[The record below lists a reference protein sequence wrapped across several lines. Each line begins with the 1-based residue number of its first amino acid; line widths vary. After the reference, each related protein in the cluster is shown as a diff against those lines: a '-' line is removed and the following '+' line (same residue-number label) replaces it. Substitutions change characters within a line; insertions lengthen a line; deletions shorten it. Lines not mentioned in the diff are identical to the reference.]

1 MSTTILIYF
10 DAILHSSLLVIHHI
24 SKRRYHEI
32 SKCPAGC
39 VTYTTSNKTSNPTQ
53 ARGTGTIPRLQGYWG
68 DNSHQTLDTINPA
81 SATRTPP
88 PPPPP
93 NSNRVHAL
101 LRQSTTINSS
111 QNHQVFD
118 QFPFLKLKKNSL
130 PVFCKKI
137 TTQNTSSSF
146 YYNYVPEFC
155 PHKVH
160 VALFNQS
167 SCHLFGKYI

>member
-10 DAILHSSLLVIHHI
+10 DAILHSSLLVSHHI
-24 SKRRYHEI
+24 YKRRYHKI
-32 SKCPAGC
+32 SKCLAGC
-39 VTYTTSNKTSNPTQ
+39 VTYTTSNQTGNPTQ
-53 ARGTGTIPRLQGYWG
+53 ARGTGAIPRLQGYWG
-68 DNSHQTLDTINPA
+68 ENCHQTLDTINPA

-88 PPPPP
+88 PP
-93 NSNRVHAL
+93 SNRVHAL

-118 QFPFLKLKKNSL
+118 QFPFLKFNKNSL

-137 TTQNTSSSF
+137 TTQNTSSF

-160 VALFNQS
+160 IALFSQS
-167 SCHLFGKYI
+167 SCHPFGKYI